1 MRRHSPSPSFASERP
16 NSNIFSPLVKAA
28 GWLLQ
33 GMESWRGIYMI
44 MNIEHIIGHNSIYPT
59 RPPLSFGNPFYLQLF
74 GKVAL
79 QMPSRE
85 VLLLL
90 GHISQVAIWNCPILR
105 TARSQM
111 SSPPHL
117 ACLST
122 GQKAA
127 LSLVHCALGHRAFHG
142 WPIMVPSSPSGP
154 SLHSAAFP
162 SQCKTLPTPTGLE
175 DKYFPGKRH
184 KWRGLGHCKVGRFP
198 QWS

>member
-1 MRRHSPSPSFASERP
+1 MSA
-16 NSNIFSPLVKAA
+16 
-28 GWLLQ
+28 Q
-33 GMESWRGIYMI
+33 
-44 MNIEHIIGHNSIYPT
+44 
-59 RPPLSFGNPFYLQLF
+59 
-74 GKVAL
+74 
-79 QMPSRE
+79 E

-184 KWRGLGHCKVGRFP
+184 KWRGLGHCKVGRFQQKKYQQQTHDGRRLSKYLKFQACLASNCRLDDNHIIP
-198 QWS
+198 SPKTRPLNLTA

>member
-1 MRRHSPSPSFASERP
+1 M
-16 NSNIFSPLVKAA
+16 
-28 GWLLQ
+28 
-33 GMESWRGIYMI
+33 
-44 MNIEHIIGHNSIYPT
+44 
-59 RPPLSFGNPFYLQLF
+59 LQLI
-74 GKVAL
+74 GKVGL
-79 QMPSRE
+79 KMSSR
-85 VLLLL
+85 VFFLL
-90 GHISQVAIWNCPILR
+90 GHISQVAIWNSLFPAKCP
-105 TARSQM
+105 
-111 SSPPHL
+111 PPLSL

-184 KWRGLGHCKVGRFP
+184 KWRGLGHCKVGRFQQKKYQQQTHDGRRLSKYLSLKISVLSSLKLP
-198 QWS
+198 AG